1 MELQGQVALV
11 TGATG
16 IVGEGIARAFLEA
29 GATLVAPI
37 RSAAKEA
44 ALRAA
49 MGSPPAQR
57 LDTPLDDYTTAE
69 GAKQL
74 ARYVQLKY
82 GGGVDHVVACTGGM
96 VPMGCL
102 TAITPQAFSQAMH
115 DRVLGQITLA
125 QALAPLLREAPGSS
139 YSVITGRLGEH
150 CNMPDGALFSV
161 ANAAVYGMV
170 QALQAEFPD
179 RPQRINE
186 LRIGAIVRRDSEK
199 EHPSFPGKKAYPA
212 SMVGAQTVAIAGGS
226 QSDEIVRLYL
236 ED

>member
-29 GATLVAPI
+29 GATVVAPI
-37 RSAAKEA
+37 RSAGKEA

-82 GGGVDHVVACTGGM
+82 GGGVVSGSGSGSRPCIESAGTLPLPLPHVQL
-96 VPMGCL
+96 L
-102 TAITPQAFSQAMH
+102 T
-115 DRVLGQITLA
+115 
-125 QALAPLLREAPGSS
+125 
-139 YSVITGRLGEH
+139 
-150 CNMPDGALFSV
+150 
-161 ANAAVYGMV
+161 
-170 QALQAEFPD
+170 
-179 RPQRINE
+179 
-186 LRIGAIVRRDSEK
+186 
-199 EHPSFPGKKAYPA
+199 
-212 SMVGAQTVAIAGGS
+212 
-226 QSDEIVRLYL
+226 
-236 ED
+236 